1 MHPSFEQELIIIPVN
16 TIKNIFKNV
25 FIDYG
30 IYIIIRNYFRKVGK
44 FPLKFLKVLYFHI
57 LYIKFMNIDVQVIES
72 DSNSLSKQL
81 IQFMYETN
89 QSNIPALG
97 SLNSLGHVKELF
109 VDSKYIISVKN
120 EIDYIGFAVVM
131 NNNSNYKS
139 LNYQYFKRKYTDFLY
154 IDRVAV
160 VNKAQRM
167 GVGSSMY
174 KKLYELNSEVPIP
187 ICCEVNTIPLNQQSL
202 DFHSKQKF
210 IKIEEVKFGKKR
222 VAMLV
227 KY

>member
-1 MHPSFEQELIIIPVN
+1 
-16 TIKNIFKNV
+16 
-25 FIDYG
+25 
-30 IYIIIRNYFRKVGK
+30 
-44 FPLKFLKVLYFHI
+44 
-57 LYIKFMNIDVQVIES
+57 MNIDVQVIES
-72 DSNSLSKQL
+72 NSNSLSKQL

-97 SLNSLGHVKELF
+97 ALNSLGHVKELF

-154 IDRVAV
+154 VDRVAV
-160 VNKAQRM
+160 VDKAQRM

-210 IKIEEVKFGKKR
+210 KIIEEVKFGKKR

>member
-1 MHPSFEQELIIIPVN
+1 
-16 TIKNIFKNV
+16 
-25 FIDYG
+25 
-30 IYIIIRNYFRKVGK
+30 
-44 FPLKFLKVLYFHI
+44 
-57 LYIKFMNIDVQVIES
+57 MNIDVQVIES
-72 DSNSLSKQL
+72 NSNSLSKQL

-139 LNYQYFKRKYTDFLY
+139 LNYQYFKRKYTNFLY

-174 KKLYELNSEVPIP
+174 KRLYELNSEFSIP

-210 IKIEEVKFGKKR
+210 KIIEEVKFGKKR